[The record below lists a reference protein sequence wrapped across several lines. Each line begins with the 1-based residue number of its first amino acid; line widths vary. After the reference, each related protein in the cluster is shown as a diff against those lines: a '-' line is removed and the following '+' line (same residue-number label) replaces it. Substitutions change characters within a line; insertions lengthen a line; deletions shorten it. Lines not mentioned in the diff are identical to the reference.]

1 MPRQSTTTKR
11 ATTQT
16 TRIGGVRK
24 IIKTT
29 AAGKVTI
36 TTALPL
42 EWELQAAAVKR
53 LRQIPG
59 ILFAAG
65 MESGKRGPK
74 AQMQA
79 VATGMATGHPDMTI
93 LLPAGRV
100 FFIEYKASAGA
111 LSPVQAA
118 RHKAMRKL
126 GHVVE
131 VVKASTEL
139 ECADETERLVR
150 LHLAAN
156 DNEPS
161 C

>member
-1 MPRQSTTTKR
+1 
-11 ATTQT
+11 
-16 TRIGGVRK
+16 
-24 IIKTT
+24 
-29 AAGKVTI
+29 
-36 TTALPL
+36 
-42 EWELQAAAVKR
+42 
-53 LRQIPG
+53 
-59 ILFAAG
+59 
-65 MESGKRGPK
+65 
-74 AQMQA
+74 MQA
-79 VATGMATGHPDMTI
+79 IATGMAAGHPDMTI
-93 LLPAGRV
+93 LLPYGRV
-100 FFIEYKASAGA
+100 MFIEYKTSAGS
-111 LSPVQAA
+111 LSHAQLG